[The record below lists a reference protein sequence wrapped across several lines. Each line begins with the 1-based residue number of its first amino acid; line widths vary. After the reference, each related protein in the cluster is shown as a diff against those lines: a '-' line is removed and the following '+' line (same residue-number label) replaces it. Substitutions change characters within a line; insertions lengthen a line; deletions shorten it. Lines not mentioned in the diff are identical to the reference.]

1 MKYLALGDSYTI
13 GEQVAYDDNFP
24 NALVKM
30 ANEDDLELNLDQ
42 LIAVTGWTTAELA
55 TAIEEAKPGFDYDL
69 VTLLIGVNNQYRGLS
84 THEYRWQF
92 YALLCQAIL
101 FAGGRKNH
109 VVVLS
114 IPDWGLTPFN
124 KDRDRE
130 TVSEEIDAFNAI
142 NREITEAMGCHY
154 IDITPS
160 TRQHANDPDY
170 LATDLLHYSANAYMT
185 WARQIIETTGLA
197 FLKVSGK

>member
-13 GEQVAYDDNFP
+13 GEQVACSDNFP
-24 NALVKM
+24 NALVQLAM
-30 ANEDDLELNLDQ
+30 EQGHQLVLDQ

-55 TAIEEAKPGFDYDL
+55 EAIEKIKPGFDYDL

-101 FAGGRKNH
+101 FAGGRRER

-114 IPDWGLTPFN
+114 IPDWGRTPFN
-124 KDRDRE
+124 KDRDQ
-130 TVSEEIDAFNAI
+130 TVVSDEIDTFNEI
-142 NREITEAMGCHY
+142 NREITIQMGCHY

-160 TRQHANDPDY
+160 TRLHAGDTDY
-170 LATDLLHYSANAYMT
+170 LAEDQLHYSAKAYQE
-185 WARQIIETTGLA
+185 WAKQIVETTGLA
-197 FLKVSGK
+197 FLK